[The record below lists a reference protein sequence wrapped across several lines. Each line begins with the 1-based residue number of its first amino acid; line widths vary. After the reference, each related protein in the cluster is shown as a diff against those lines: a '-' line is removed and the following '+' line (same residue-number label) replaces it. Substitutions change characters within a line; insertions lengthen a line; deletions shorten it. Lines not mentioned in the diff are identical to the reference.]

1 MINGKSYFNEVL
13 RISPFLANGDLAIG
27 KFSFFERV
35 PYNQFILPPFK
46 TEENGI
52 FRAKAHE
59 CMVRRRMI
67 VLRISVHTHLRFVW
81 EIIINL
87 FCKAQI
93 TARPL
98 KVLSL
103 YLKGVS
109 KALEIQFLDEMAII
123 QISGNSGTSRQLQ
136 NFKTPINMGAG
147 GRGPWCQSQGRGAG
161 AGDL

>member
-1 MINGKSYFNEVL
+1 MYG
-13 RISPFLANGDLAIG
+13 
-27 KFSFFERV
+27 
-35 PYNQFILPPFK
+35 
-46 TEENGI
+46 
-52 FRAKAHE
+52 AKVHE

-67 VLRISVHTHLRFVW
+67 VLRISVYTHLRFVQ
-81 EIIINL
+81 EIILNL

-123 QISGNSGTSRQLQ
+123 QIVAIREQAKSYKIL
-136 NFKTPINMGAG
+136 KTPINMGAG
-147 GRGPWCQSQGRGAG
+147 GRGPFCQSRGAG